1 MFLSN
6 PLSLDNE
13 KLHEIHYCINQ
24 IYIYIIYIYIYI
36 YSTKPAILVVLTAP
50 NKKSAF

>member
-13 KLHEIHYCINQ
+13 KLHQIHYCINQ
-24 IYIYIIYIYIYI
+24 IYIYIYIYFP
-36 YSTKPAILVVLTAP
+36 KPAILVVLTAP

>member
-13 KLHEIHYCINQ
+13 KLHQIHYCINQ
-24 IYIYIIYIYIYI
+24 IYIYIYFP
-36 YSTKPAILVVLTAP
+36 KPAILVVLTAP